1 MDLVLKLN
9 YKIIQHNKIKDI
21 KSPISLKGAEVM
33 KTRIVGK
40 NLEITEALKGVVEK
54 KVSKLEKYFSES
66 VSSTITLSVEKNLQK
81 VEVLIPFNSVMLRA
95 EEKDGDMYAAIDLV
109 IDKLEGQIRKQK
121 TKLLRR
127 QHDNSLRFSNIKDYE
142 DYNEEGEPKIVKT
155 KRFDIKPMST
165 EEAVL
170 QMELLGHDFFVFT
183 NGNTEEVNVV
193 YKRKDGNYGL
203 IENGF

>member
-1 MDLVLKLN
+1 
-9 YKIIQHNKIKDI
+9 
-21 KSPISLKGAEVM
+21 M